1 MIDLT
6 KHTDTQLL
14 KLLNDNKEKHDN
26 LKKEIVD
33 DTYEF
38 DNYVIEKT
46 NEINQKIK
54 RLEELEK
61 NYISLIEEL
70 NNRDAI
76 R

>member
-1 MIDLT
+1 MINLT

>member
-61 NYISLIEEL
+61 NYIALIEEL